1 MRRVV
6 PTVVWL
12 LAGCSSSDLVAI
24 APDLPN
30 GSAYLAAIL
39 ESEDGQVL
47 AGSGLFA
54 ARAEGPVYLEIDAG
68 PDTPRPARMRA
79 FAFSREQIRGLA
91 APSDDVLAQSPLARA
106 EAHDPLLPLPP
117 LWSGSGAREGDRF
130 DLVEDH
136 ASIELTARWLPPC
149 PAPLPPGDQLAVS
162 LSCAVS
168 SCEAVIGTDGCGLEV
183 TFPSCQLGRLSGTVD
198 GRGQGVFE
206 PDPLL
211 GRCVPTATINGG
223 LFAQSCDRAPDPE
236 CHVEV
241 YVAADPLPLQVATA
255 TIVVADPQIASAALR
270 RPADGYLGSV
280 VSLQDRVVVAAFG
293 GPALSWSCADAPGQL
308 VMLDRETLRSVATAT
323 TPRCTAQ
330 LVAAPADG
338 GVIALSGGDEPAR
351 LLRFDRDLVPHGE
364 VDLAALPVPHRAI
377 AFLPLPGSRR
387 LVLVALIGD
396 RLDQTWM
403 IALDEATLL
412 PVGEPIFLPGATFAA
427 TTSPADLVLLAN
439 ETRDELVSV
448 DPSSGART
456 QVSLRNALASN
467 RWLGRVAYHEASQR
481 VVLTIGGRDS
491 TTLVLNPRG
500 IQAQASYYRD
510 RVEGYAMATWPADP
524 RLLVMGLT
532 QYHDEHRAF
541 VALFNPGGERPIF
554 QPRISWIGRGIVG
567 ELVPDGAGGV
577 YATLPNTGHLVRLR
591 WRE

>member
-12 LAGCSSSDLVAI
+12 LAGCSASDLVAI

-30 GSAYLAAIL
+30 DAAYLAALL
-39 ESEDGQVL
+39 EREDGQFL
-47 AGSGLFA
+47 GGSGLFA
-54 ARAEGPVYLEIDAG
+54 VGAARPVHLEIDAG
-68 PDTPRPARMRA
+68 PDAPRPARMRL
-79 FAFSREQIRGLA
+79 FAFSREQIRGLS
-91 APSDDVLAQSPLARA
+91 PPGDDILAQSPVARA
-106 EAHDPLLPLPP
+106 GAHDPRLPLPP

-130 DLVEDH
+130 DLVEDG

-162 LSCAVS
+162 LSCAVL
-168 SCEAVIGTDGCGLEV
+168 SCEAEIVTDGCGLDV
-183 TFPSCQLGRLSGTVD
+183 TFPSCQLGRLRGTVD

-206 PDPLL
+206 NDPLL

-223 LFAQSCDRAPDPE
+223 LFAESCDRAPDPE

-241 YVAADPLPLQVATA
+241 YLAADSLPLQVATA
-255 TIVVADPQIASAALR
+255 TIVVADPLIASVGLR

-280 VSLQDRVVVAAFG
+280 VPLEDRVVVAAFG
-293 GPALSWSCADAPGQL
+293 GPAVSRSCANASGAL
-308 VMLDRETLRSVATAT
+308 VMLDRETLRPVATAT

-338 GVIALSGGDEPAR
+338 GVIALSGGDESAR
-351 LLRFDRDLVPHGE
+351 LLRFDRDLRPRGE
-364 VDLAALPVPHRAI
+364 VAVAALPVPHRAI
-377 AFLPLPGSRR
+377 AFLSFPSSRR
-387 LVLVALIGD
+387 LVLVALIGEGY
-396 RLDQTWM
+396 DQTWM

-412 PVGEPIFLPGATFAA
+412 PVREPILLPGAVFSA
-427 TTSPADLVLLAN
+427 TALPADLVLLAN
-439 ETRDELVSV
+439 ETRDELISV
-448 DPSSGART
+448 DPTSGARA
-456 QVSLRNALASN
+456 QVSVRNALASN
-467 RWLGRVAYHEASQR
+467 RWIGRVAYHEASQR
-481 VVLTIGGRDS
+481 FVLTTGGRDS

-500 IQAQASYYRD
+500 ILAQASYYRD
-510 RVEGYAMATWPADP
+510 RVEGYALATWPADP

-554 QPRISWIGRGIVG
+554 QPRIAWIGRGIVG